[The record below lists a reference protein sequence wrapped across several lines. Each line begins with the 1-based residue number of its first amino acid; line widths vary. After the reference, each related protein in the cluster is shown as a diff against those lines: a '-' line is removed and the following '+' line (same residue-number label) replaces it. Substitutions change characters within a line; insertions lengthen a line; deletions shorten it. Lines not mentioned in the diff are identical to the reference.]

1 MIDDLRLQAD
11 YCQKTSPLYAALY
24 TYLAAL
30 YQDRADGRA
39 DPDLQGFFETVDQC
53 WGGRRFTAWFER
65 PLLLAG
71 ALHEQALWGHAPALS
86 PFYASCS
93 GFFSPSQSNAYGQ
106 AVRQVLR
113 ERHRA
118 MVPFLSQE
126 TIQTNETSRGLAWL
140 LPLLTHWQ
148 KARPAVTLIELGCSA
163 GLGLVA
169 DGYGYRVHGPSEQIW
184 AQEGDPK
191 FEVALC
197 GPGADHA
204 LALLADMPALSAA
217 IRARIG
223 CDLNPLDCRQENQ
236 KRILEA
242 LIWPDNAPRLARLR
256 AAIKTQ
262 DQYDL
267 CFERGDMVACV
278 KHLSARSFADTP
290 MVVLFNTVAS
300 CYLDDDHYAA
310 LRHAIGAVFNGP
322 WADKDCLWVEFE
334 MPRTDED
341 LPDYAQGQEQ
351 LIKLHR
357 LDGQGGLQTDYFG
370 AAMAHPTEIEIFQGA

>member
-11 YCQKTSPLYAALY
+11 YCQATSPLYATLY
-24 TYLAAL
+24 EYLATL

-39 DPDLQGFFETVDQC
+39 DPALHGFFETVDQC
-53 WGGRRFTAWFER
+53 WRGRSFAAWFER

-71 ALHEQALWGHAPALS
+71 ALHEQALLGHAPALT
-86 PFYASCS
+86 PFYASVGGS
-93 GFFSPSQSNAYGQ
+93 FSPAQSGAYGH
-106 AVRQVLR
+106 AVHQVLG
-113 ERHRA
+113 ERHRE

-140 LPLLTHWQ
+140 LPVLAHWQ

-169 DGYGYRVHGPSEQIW
+169 DGYGYRVHGAAGLVWS
-184 AQEGDPK
+184 QEGDPC
-191 FEVALC
+191 FGVTLS
-197 GPGADHA
+197 GGGAKRAHSS
-204 LALLADMPALSAA
+204 LAFLPDLSAA
-217 IRARIG
+217 MGARIG
-223 CDLNPLDCRQENQ
+223 CDFNPLDCRHESQ

-267 CFERGDMVACV
+267 RFERGDMVVCV
-278 KHLSARSFADTP
+278 ERLSARSFANTP

-310 LRHAIGAVFNGP
+310 LHHAIGAAFNGP

-334 MPRTDED
+334 MPRTGED
-341 LPDYAQGQEQ
+341 LPDFAQGQEQ

-357 LDGQGGLQTDYFG
+357 PDGQGGLQTDYFG
-370 AAMAHPTEIEIFQGA
+370 AATAHPTEIEIFQGA

>member
-24 TYLAAL
+24 THLAAL

-39 DPDLQGFFETVDQC
+39 DPDLQVFFETVDHC
-53 WGGRRFTAWFER
+53 WAGRSFTAWFER

-71 ALHEQALWGHAPALS
+71 AIHEQVLQGNAPELS
-86 PFYASCS
+86 RFYASC
-93 GFFSPSQSNAYGQ
+93 GGDFSPSQSEALGNA
-106 AVRQVLR
+106 VSQVLGD
-113 ERHRA
+113 RHRH

-140 LPLLTHWQ
+140 LPVLAYWQ
-148 KARPAVTLIELGCSA
+148 KARPDITLIELGCSA

-169 DGYGYRVHGPSEQIW
+169 DGYGYRVHGPAERVW
-184 AQEGDPK
+184 AQEGDPN
-191 FEVALC
+191 FEVTL
-197 GPGADHA
+197 GGAGA
-204 LALLADMPALSAA
+204 EQAFASLADMPALSAA
-217 IRARIG
+217 ITRRIG

-278 KHLSARSFADTP
+278 KHLSARSFANTP
-290 MVVLFNTVAS
+290 MVVVFNTVAS
-300 CYLDDDHYAA
+300 CYLDDDHYTT
-310 LRHAIGAVFNGP
+310 LCRAIADTFNGP
-322 WADKDCLWVEFE
+322 WADKECVWVEFE
-334 MPRTDED
+334 MPRTGEA
-341 LPDYAQGQEQ
+341 LPDFAQGQEQ
-351 LIKLHR
+351 LVKVHR
-357 LDGQGGLQTDYFG
+357 PDGKGDLGTHYFG